1 LTYQAVLYYYKSYI
15 KQNRFWTT
23 NNESLVMSDMLELS
37 IVSSKGQV
45 TIPANMREKYGIKAG
60 DRIVWEDF
68 KDKLAIRKP
77 PDFFSQ
83 GGSLHLGTI
92 PDNEEDLLTPE
103 MGQHMT
109 ERE

>member
-1 LTYQAVLYYYKSYI
+1 M
-15 KQNRFWTT
+15 N
-23 NNESLVMSDMLELS
+23 DMLELS
-37 IVSSKGQV
+37 VVSSKGQV
-45 TIPANMREKYGIKAG
+45 TIPAFMREKYNIKAG
-60 DRIVWEDF
+60 DKIVWEDLENR
-68 KDKLAIRKP
+68 LALRKP

-103 MGQHMT
+103 MGRHMM

>member
-1 LTYQAVLYYYKSYI
+1 
-15 KQNRFWTT
+15 
-23 NNESLVMSDMLELS
+23 MSDMELS
-37 IVSSKGQV
+37 TVTSKGQV
-45 TIPANMREKYGIKAG
+45 TIPAFMREKYGIKAG
-60 DRIVWEDF
+60 DKIIWEDSE
-68 KDKLAIRKP
+68 DRIALRKP

-103 MGQHMT
+103 MGRHMM

>member
-1 LTYQAVLYYYKSYI
+1 M
-15 KQNRFWTT
+15 
-23 NNESLVMSDMLELS
+23 NNMLELS
-37 IVSSKGQV
+37 VVSSKGQV
-45 TIPANMREKYGIKAG
+45 TIPAIMREKHGIKAG
-60 DRIVWEDF
+60 DTIVWEYF
-68 KDKLAIRKP
+68 ENKLAIRKP

-103 MGQHMT
+103 IGRHMM